1 MRMLLV
7 ALVAVTAA
15 SVDVDASSAEA
26 KPWCAQIYDRGGDG
40 GRTCGYVSWEQ
51 CRATTGLT
59 DGFCLPNPGYRSAAL
74 GSTRRRDFPL
84 SAAMPPGPAGRQRL

>member
-15 SVDVDASSAEA
+15 SVEVHASNGGA

-59 DGFCLPNPGYRSAAL
+59 DGFCLPNPGYRSAAVEP
-74 GSTRRRDFPL
+74 RRPNEPRRHKP
-84 SAAMPPGPAGRQRL
+84 R

>member
-1 MRMLLV
+1 MRMLLI
-7 ALVAVTAA
+7 ALVTATVGSLVEVRPA
-15 SVDVDASSAEA
+15 SAGP

-59 DGFCLPNPGYRSAAL
+59 DGFCLPNPGYRTVSVEPRRHVRR
-74 GSTRRRDFPL
+74 TR
-84 SAAMPPGPAGRQRL
+84 

>member
-7 ALVAVTAA
+7 ALVAVTTA
-15 SVDVDASSAEA
+15 SVEVHASSAGE
-26 KPWCAQIYDRGGDG
+26 KPWCAQIYDRDGDG

-59 DGFCLPNPGYRSAAL
+59 DGFCLPNPGYRSAAVEQ
-74 GSTRRRDFPL
+74 RRIKELRRHKPRR
-84 SAAMPPGPAGRQRL
+84 SRRYARS

>member
-7 ALVAVTAA
+7 ALVAVTTA
-15 SVDVDASSAEA
+15 SVDVHSSSAGE
-26 KPWCAQIYDRGGDG
+26 KPWCASIYDGSGDG

-59 DGFCLPNPGYRSAAL
+59 DGFCLPNPGYRSAAVQPRRIKEPRRHKPRRSRRYA
-74 GSTRRRDFPL
+74 GS
-84 SAAMPPGPAGRQRL
+84 

>member
-7 ALVAVTAA
+7 AIVTVTLVEAQPA
-15 SVDVDASSAEA
+15 SAGA

-59 DGFCLPNPGYRSAAL
+59 DGFCLPNPAYRTTSAEPRRHARR
-74 GSTRRRDFPL
+74 TR
-84 SAAMPPGPAGRQRL
+84 

>member
-7 ALVAVTAA
+7 ALVTLT
-15 SVDVDASSAEA
+15 ASSVVAQTSGASA

-40 GRTCGYVSWEQ
+40 GRTCGYVNWEQ

-59 DGFCLPNPGYRSAAL
+59 DGFCLPNPGYRSAAVEP
-74 GSTRRRDFPL
+74 RRPNEPR
-84 SAAMPPGPAGRQRL
+84 RHKHR

>member
-7 ALVAVTAA
+7 ALVAVTA
-15 SVDVDASSAEA
+15 SSIVAQAAGAGA

-59 DGFCLPNPGYRSAAL
+59 DGFCLPNPAHRTASVEP
-74 GSTRRRDFPL
+74 RRR
-84 SAAMPPGPAGRQRL
+84 AHRTH